1 MYQKE
6 RLDAILKEVK
16 RYGYVTVKYL
26 VGALHYS
33 NATINRDLNAL
44 QRQGKILRTHGG
56 VEYIDG
62 GASVPLPFR
71 YHKMHAEKLKIAK
84 KASEFVKD
92 GDKIFIDA
100 STTTEMMAEFL
111 VEKKD
116 ITVIT
121 NNVSLVTRLS
131 EYGIDTICLGGRV
144 VEKPCMLG
152 GEETIESAMRYRV
165 DKMFFATC
173 CVCLDGRIG
182 GAEYSF
188 LHLTMANNADEIYYL
203 ADHDKVENKRLV
215 KRFLFDLHKVNGIIS
230 DFTFPEETKAKYE
243 KTQFI
248 KV

>member
-71 YHKMHAEKLKIAK
+71 YHKMHAEILKIAK
-84 KASEFVKD
+84 RASEFVKD
-92 GDKIFIDA
+92 GDKIFFDA